1 MPIYE
6 FYCRKCN
13 TIYNFLSRSIQPDK
27 RPNCPQCKRVKL
39 DRQVSLFAHTGTA
52 KEGAADG
59 SPDLPIDE
67 SKMERAMD
75 ALAREADSLTEEDP
89 RQAAN
94 LMRKFSNMTG
104 MELGA
109 GMQEALKRLEAGE
122 APDTI
127 EAALG
132 DRLEKED
139 PFILADKNK
148 KGRNRAETRPPA
160 RRDATLHEMLF
171 FIL

>member
-27 RPNCPQCKRVKL
+27 RPACPHCKSVKL
-39 DRQVSLFAHTGTA
+39 DKQVSLFAQTGTA
-52 KEGAADG
+52 KEEAGG
-59 SPDLPIDE
+59 EPPLPLDE

-75 ALAREADSLTEEDP
+75 ALAREADSACEEDP
-89 RQAAN
+89 RQAAS
-94 LMRKFSNMTG
+94 LMRKFSSMTG

-109 GMQEALKRLEAGE
+109 GMKEALNRLEAGE
-122 APDTI
+122 DPDTI
-127 EAALG
+127 EAELG

-139 PFILADKNK
+139 PFILPETGG
-148 KGRNRAETRPPA
+148 KGRGRSGTRPAP
-160 RRDATLHEMLF
+160 RRDNTLYEM
-171 FIL
+171 

>member
-39 DRQVSLFAHTGTA
+39 DKQVSLFAHTGTA
-52 KEGAADG
+52 KEDAEGGA
-59 SPDLPIDE
+59 PDLPIDE

-94 LMRKFSNMTG
+94 LMRKFSSMTG
-104 MELGA
+104 MELGT

-122 APDTI
+122 DPDTI

-139 PFILADKNK
+139 PFILPDNAR
-148 KGRNRAETRPPA
+148 KGRSRTAARPAP
-160 RRDATLHEMLF
+160 RRDATLHEM
-171 FIL
+171 

>member
-27 RPNCPQCKRVKL
+27 RPNCPHCKRVKL
-39 DRQVSLFAHTGTA
+39 DKQVSMFAHTGTA
-52 KEGAADG
+52 KEEPAGG
-59 SPDLPIDE
+59 GPDLPIDE

-75 ALAREADSLTEEDP
+75 ALAREADSISEEDP
-89 RQAAN
+89 RQAAT
-94 LMRKFSNMTG
+94 LMRKFSSMTG

-109 GMQEALKRLEAGE
+109 GMQEALNRLEAGE
-122 APDTI
+122 SPDAI
-127 EAALG
+127 EAELG

-139 PFILADKNK
+139 PFILPGQDK
-148 KGRNRAETRPPA
+148 KGRAKGAARPAP
-160 RRDATLHEMLF
+160 RVDKTLHEM
-171 FIL
+171 

>member
-27 RPNCPQCKRVKL
+27 RPACPHCKSVKL
-39 DRQVSLFAHTGTA
+39 DKQVSLFAQTGRA
-52 KEGAADG
+52 KEESGDEPA
-59 SPDLPIDE
+59 LPMDE

-75 ALAREADSLTEEDP
+75 ALAREADSISEEDP

-94 LMRKFSNMTG
+94 LMRKFSSMTG

-109 GMQEALKRLEAGE
+109 GMKEALNRLEAGE
-122 APDTI
+122 DPDAI

-139 PFILADKNK
+139 PFILPEKGA
-148 KGRNRAETRPPA
+148 KGRGKTAPRPAP
-160 RRDATLHEMLF
+160 RRDNTLHEM
-171 FIL
+171 